1 MARKTS
7 TPRRTEKTVPA
18 AVMAAPAPAK
28 PAIAEAP
35 VKPVATPLS
44 ATRAPA
50 IKVVAPASTPAAK
63 PQGTTLLGTQPT
75 TTEAKVERPRPTP
88 VTDQQIALRAY
99 ELFLAR
105 GGRPGNPV
113 ADWLQAERELRGN
126 GRN

>member
-7 TPRRTEKTVPA
+7 TPRRTEKTAPA
-18 AVMAAPAPAK
+18 AVMAAPPPAK
-28 PAIAEAP
+28 PAIAEAV
-35 VKPVATPLS
+35 VKPVATPV
-44 ATRAPA
+44 ARPA
-50 IKVVAPASTPAAK
+50 PAAK
-63 PQGTTLLGTQPT
+63 PQATTLLGTQPT

-88 VTDQQIALRAY
+88 VTDQQVALRAY
-99 ELFLAR
+99 ELYLAR